1 MLNIKKS
8 TVFKMRSVI
17 APVEKIGE
25 SRKPVEIDDDSD
37 DTNKG
42 VPKETPQD
50 QSIEEKEGG
59 DKQEDEENERKEEK
73 EEGDKKEDEGK
84 DENPKEATEDLN
96 TPSVWFSLNFELIC
110 FLIFPNHIF
119 HQSCLF
125 FVFQSPSQIEKS
137 VAISFLKNSQEISI

>member
-25 SRKPVEIDDDSD
+25 SGKPVAIDDDSD
-37 DTNKG
+37 DTDKG

-50 QSIEEKEGG
+50 QSIEEKEEGG
-59 DKQEDEENERKEEK
+59 DKQ
-73 EEGDKKEDEGK
+73 EDEGK

-96 TPSVWFSLNFELIC
+96 TQC
-110 FLIFPNHIF
+110 LIFIK
-119 HQSCLF
+119 L
-125 FVFQSPSQIEKS
+125 
-137 VAISFLKNSQEISI
+137 

>member
-25 SRKPVEIDDDSD
+25 SGKLVAIDDDSD
-37 DTNKG
+37 DTDKG

-50 QSIEEKEGG
+50 QSIEEKEEGG

-73 EEGDKKEDEGK
+73 ERR
-84 DENPKEATEDLN
+84 
-96 TPSVWFSLNFELIC
+96 
-110 FLIFPNHIF
+110 
-119 HQSCLF
+119 
-125 FVFQSPSQIEKS
+125 
-137 VAISFLKNSQEISI
+137 